1 MKTFRTAFPYVM
13 DKDLPDNLEDLIAN
27 RGFDGLTDTARQG
40 HGWSHVADD
49 NRLLFVDGKYLLRYL
64 SCQRKPDA
72 VAVARL
78 VDERI
83 QQATEAGREINLDLK
98 LQMQVQAE
106 NELMKYAPVSS
117 SVVYLLLWPAQ
128 RLLIASGGTAK
139 KCEDALSYLRKTLDT
154 LAVVPWGD
162 SIRLTEVVTE
172 HMTAKKSIYL
182 LPENLSISNF
192 GKTLFTG
199 ADNSLKVVLDGVQND
214 TDDAKSMLSGMSAR
228 AIEMSLV
235 RRPDNG
241 QIENLANFTLQ
252 IPNAGNIHFKK
263 YDYDDD
269 VEREDIA
276 QELISEMHLVCSYT
290 QEILSALQIFLG
302 MKSEEQSQK

>member
-1 MKTFRTAFPYVM
+1 MKTFRTAFPYVLE
-13 DKDLPDNLEDLIAN
+13 KTLPDNLEDLIAD
-27 RGFDGLTDTARQG
+27 RGFDGLTDTARLG
-40 HGWSHVADD
+40 HGWSHVAND

-72 VAVARL
+72 VAAARL

-83 QQATEAGREINLDLK
+83 QQATEAGREISLDLK
-98 LQMQVQAE
+98 LEMQVQAE

-128 RLLIASGGTAK
+128 RLLIASGGTVK

-162 SIRLTEVVTE
+162 SIRLSEVVTE
-172 HMTAKKSIYL
+172 HMTAEESIYH
-182 LPENLSISNF
+182 LPENLSISTF

-199 ADNSLKVVLDGVQND
+199 VDSSLKVILDGVQND

-228 AIEMSLV
+228 AVEMSLV

-252 IPNAGNIHFKK
+252 MPNVGNIHFKK

-269 VEREDIA
+269 VERDDIA
-276 QELISEMHLVCSYT
+276 QELISEMHLICSYT
-290 QEILSALQIFLG
+290 QQILSALQVFMG
-302 MKSEEQSQK
+302 AKSEESATA

>member
-1 MKTFRTAFPYVM
+1 MKTFRTAFPYVLE
-13 DKDLPDNLEDLIAN
+13 KTLPDNLEDLIAD
-27 RGFDGLTDTARQG
+27 RGFDGLTDTARLG
-40 HGWSHVADD
+40 HGWSHVANDS
-49 NRLLFVDGKYLLRYL
+49 RLLFVDGKYLLRYL

-72 VAVARL
+72 VAAARL

-83 QQATEAGREINLDLK
+83 QQATEAGREISLDLK
-98 LQMQVQAE
+98 LEMQVQAE

-128 RLLIASGGTAK
+128 QLLIASGGTAK

-172 HMTAKKSIYL
+172 HMTAKKSIYH
-182 LPENLSISNF
+182 LPENLSISTF

-199 ADNSLKVVLDGVQND
+199 VDSSLKVVLDGVQND

-228 AIEMSLV
+228 AVEMSLV
-235 RRPDNG
+235 RRPGNG

-252 IPNAGNIHFKK
+252 MPNAGNIHFKK

-269 VEREDIA
+269 VERDDIA

-290 QEILSALQIFLG
+290 KEILSALQIFMG

>member
-1 MKTFRTAFPYVM
+1 MKTFRTAFPYVLE
-13 DKDLPDNLEDLIAN
+13 KALPDNLEDLIAD
-27 RGFDGLTDTARQG
+27 RGFDGLTDTARLG
-40 HGWSHVADD
+40 HGWSHVAND

-72 VAVARL
+72 VAAARL

-83 QQATEAGREINLDLK
+83 QQATEAGREISLDLK
-98 LQMQVQAE
+98 LEMQVQAE

-128 RLLIASGGTAK
+128 RLLIASSGTVK

-162 SIRLTEVVTE
+162 SIRLSEVVTE
-172 HMTAKKSIYL
+172 HMTAEESIYH
-182 LPENLSISNF
+182 LPENLSISTF

-199 ADNSLKVVLDGVQND
+199 VDSSLKVILDGVQND

-228 AIEMSLV
+228 AVEMSLV

-252 IPNAGNIHFKK
+252 MPNVGNIHFKK

-269 VEREDIA
+269 VERDDIA
-276 QELISEMHLVCSYT
+276 QELISEMHLICSYT
-290 QEILSALQIFLG
+290 QQILSALQVFMG
-302 MKSEEQSQK
+302 AKSEESATA

>member
-40 HGWSHVADD
+40 HGWSQVANDS
-49 NRLLFVDGKYLLRYL
+49 RLLFVDGKYLLRYL

-78 VDERI
+78 VNERI
-83 QQATEAGREINLDLK
+83 DQATEAGREVSLDLK
-98 LQMQVQAE
+98 REMEVQAE
-106 NELMKYAPVSS
+106 NELLKYAAVSS
-117 SVVYLLLWPAQ
+117 NSVYLLLWPAQ
-128 RLLIASGGTAK
+128 RLLIASGGTVR

-154 LAVVPWGD
+154 LAVAPWGD
-162 SIRLTEVVTE
+162 LIRLAEVITE
-172 HMTAKKSIYL
+172 HMTADETVYS
-182 LPENLSISNF
+182 LPANLSISTF
-192 GKTLFTG
+192 GKTIFTG
-199 ADNSLKVVLDGVQND
+199 SDSSLKVVLDGVQND
-214 TDDAKSMLSGMSAR
+214 TDDAKSMLAGMSAR

-241 QIENLANFTLQ
+241 QIDNLANFTLQ
-252 IPNAGNIHFKK
+252 MPQSGNIHFKK

-269 VEREDIA
+269 VVREDIA

-290 QEILSALQIFLG
+290 QEILSALQVFMG
-302 MKSEEQSQK
+302 VKSEEPATA